1 MCARGNVGTL
11 RTLNKTQMSMQNFYS
26 SENSQESSRILFDL
40 ESVLK
45 GIIKTVNMIIILQKR
60 TSREQ
65 MILFPC

>member
-11 RTLNKTQMSMQNFYS
+11 RTLNKTQMSMQSFYS

-40 ESVLK
+40 ESVLE
-45 GIIKTVNMIIILQKR
+45 GIIKTVNMLIILQKR

-65 MILFPC
+65 MILLPC